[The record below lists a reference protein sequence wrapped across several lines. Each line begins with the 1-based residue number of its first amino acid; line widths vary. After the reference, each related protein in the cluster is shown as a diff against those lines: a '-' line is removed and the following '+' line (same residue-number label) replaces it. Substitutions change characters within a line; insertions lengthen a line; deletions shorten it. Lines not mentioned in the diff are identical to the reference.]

1 MALRNLLALAAVAHG
16 LLTPA
21 RPCRLALA
29 PTTLSRL
36 APLAAYNKWT
46 DSYDT
51 DKLKGAAS
59 KFVNKDGRLYAPWLE
74 QQVDD
79 AATARSRAEREQRSK
94 AKYQKSVS
102 DGLTGM
108 SIEGASAELGGG
120 LRMNAKVVET
130 PATAEEHGHVQLS
143 WSNKGGNIS
152 IEKYMG
158 GSWRSIASRAS
169 SPVTDSDAAVGEQLY
184 RAKNGREVIA
194 QIGVSVE
201 SKDQQTGSM
210 MILGGLGAVLLLAFV
225 FGMHGDAIPNV

>member
-1 MALRNLLALAAVAHG
+1 MSTTHILLALAAAVAHG
-16 LLTPA
+16 LVSPA
-21 RPCRLALA
+21 RP
-29 PTTLSRL
+29 SRL

-51 DKLKGAAS
+51 NKLKGAAS

-79 AATARSRAEREQRSK
+79 AATARSRSEREQRTKQKYAK
-94 AKYQKSVS
+94 AAA
-102 DGLTGM
+102 DGLIGM
-108 SIEGASAELGGG
+108 SIEGASAELGGGG

-152 IEKYMG
+152 IEKKQG

-169 SPVTDSDAAVGEQLY
+169 SPVVDSDAAVGEQLY
-184 RAKNGREVIA
+184 RAKNGREVVA
-194 QIGVSVE
+194 QIGVLVE
-201 SKDQQTGSM
+201 SKDQQSGSM
-210 MILGGLGAVLLLAFV
+210 MMLGGLGAVLLLAFAV
-225 FGMHGDAIPNV
+225 GMSGDAIPSV

>member
-1 MALRNLLALAAVAHG
+1 MAHG
-16 LLTPA
+16 LVTPTK
-21 RPCRLALA
+21 RSRL
-29 PTTLSRL
+29 L

-51 DKLKGAAS
+51 NKLKGAAS

-79 AATARSRAEREQRSK
+79 AATARSRSEREQRTKQKYAK
-94 AKYQKSVS
+94 AAA
-102 DGLTGM
+102 DGLIGM
-108 SIEGASAELGGG
+108 SIEGASAELGGGG

-152 IEKYMG
+152 IEKKQG

-169 SPVTDSDAAVGEQLY
+169 SPVVDSGRRSRR
-184 RAKNGREVIA
+184 RATVSSEERAGRRRADRHPGRVKRSA
-194 QIGVSVE
+194 KRLDDGPR
-201 SKDQQTGSM
+201 K
-210 MILGGLGAVLLLAFV
+210 LGAVLLLAF
-225 FGMHGDAIPNV
+225 AAA

>member
-1 MALRNLLALAAVAHG
+1 MLLAFIGVARS
-16 LLTPA
+16 L
-21 RPCRLALA
+21 LA
-29 PTTLSRL
+29 PVKRHSL

-59 KFVNKDGRLYAPWLE
+59 KFVNSDGRLYAPWLE

-120 LRMNAKVVET
+120 VRMNAKVVET
-130 PATAEEHGHVQLS
+130 LATADEHGQVQLS
-143 WSNKGGNIS
+143 WNNKGGNIS

-158 GSWRSIASRAS
+158 GSWRSIASRAE

-210 MILGGLGAVLLLAFV
+210 MVLGGLGAALILAFV
-225 FGMHGDAIPNV
+225 IGMNGDAIPSV